1 MKNSKK
7 FRISEYFNNFADSV
21 KKYRNIE
28 RIRVIEEIPEKRDE
42 KRKIK
47 YYLCE
52 NQAKQKL
59 IKSSFMLDFGYKKLS
74 NGKYVPL
81 SYRNVLALKL
91 NENLSFSSSEGELIN
106 LVKGDYVVY
115 SEDKYFG
122 MKEDVFEKN
131 YKSVYKAKK
140 IEAQELEL

>member
-1 MKNSKK
+1 M
-7 FRISEYFNNFADSV
+7 
-21 KKYRNIE
+21 
-28 RIRVIEEIPEKRDE
+28 
-42 KRKIK
+42 
-47 YYLCE
+47 
-52 NQAKQKL
+52 
-59 IKSSFMLDFGYKKLS
+59 
-74 NGKYVPL
+74 
-81 SYRNVLALKL
+81 ALKL

-140 IEAQELEL
+140 IEAQELEF